1 METQDFMN
9 IIYDILAQNPVAGA
23 YGLRGGE
30 HDAITELIDHVDT
43 ERNTIGFINPK
54 TGVHFELA
62 LVGTYAPRPYK
73 ELTR

>member
-23 YGLRGGE
+23 YGLRGDE
-30 HDAITELIDHVDT
+30 HDAITELLDHVDT
-43 ERNTIGFINPK
+43 ERNAIVFINPV
-54 TGVHFELA
+54 TGVKRCELQ
-62 LVGTYAPRPYK
+62 LINTRPPQQ